1 MNTSL
6 SVKSNILYIVDNGTR
21 SRDRSHARVA
31 DGKRS
36 DTWWFKSSYEAWIL
50 KGDRLVLV
58 GLNTAQNSFNEPGDI
73 PELLELPMEE
83 QPFFEELM
91 NLIDRVTGSSE
102 GQ

>member
-1 MNTSL
+1 M
-6 SVKSNILYIVDNGTR
+6 
-21 SRDRSHARVA
+21 
-31 DGKRS
+31 
-36 DTWWFKSSYEAWIL
+36 L

-58 GLNTAQNSFNEPGDI
+58 GLNTAQNSFKEPGDI

-91 NLIDRVTGSSE
+91 TLIDRVTGSSE